1 MTMIEQRM
9 SLRFKAPN
17 KTIVYTDDSFGQILD
32 ICDDGFSLQYVDL
45 GTPIRQQQVVDIFL
59 GTLCL
64 SLRKIPVT
72 VMWEDRSPS
81 RNNASVI
88 MSTVGLKF
96 DNLTDVQRSML
107 DYFIGHHTAG
117 SA

>member
-1 MTMIEQRM
+1 MTEQRM
-9 SLRFKAPN
+9 SLRYKAPA
-17 KTIVYTDDSFGQILD
+17 KTIVYTAESFGQIID
-32 ICDDGFSLQYVDL
+32 ICDDGFSLQYIDM
-45 GTPIRQQQVVDIFL
+45 GTPLRQQEVVDILL

-64 SLRKIPVT
+64 SLKKIPVT

-81 RNNASVI
+81 ANNNSVI
-88 MSTVGLKF
+88 MSTVGVKF

-117 SA
+117 NA